1 MFLLDRRTVG
11 NVKIPIRYTG
21 IIPLR
26 KRDRLP
32 IAHMK
37 QYYGTSRMKPIVFP
51 CAGEIRF
58 LRRTTIG
65 IDKLARA
72 VSSLFH
78 KNMLTKSKIRG
89 VILIESLLEGGFWS
103 IVGEE
108 PSHNH

>member
-1 MFLLDRRTVG
+1 MFLVDRRTVG

-51 CAGEIRF
+51 CAGEIGF
-58 LRRTTIG
+58 LRRSQIG
-65 IDKLARA
+65 IHKLARA
-72 VSSLFH
+72 VSALFH
-78 KNMLTKSKIRG
+78 KNMLTYFPIHLESPRG
-89 VILIESLLEGGFWS
+89 N
-103 IVGEE
+103 
-108 PSHNH
+108 P